1 VGQAP
6 KFNCP
11 LHLDQPAQKEQ
22 AKPLAVLDLAGHRF
36 HDLTQ
41 ELVHL
46 LALPGEPALNT
57 LPTGKSLCRPLS
69 GRGFNYL
76 ALLSVTCR
84 VPWTT
89 HKPHRAC
96 LWKRHKQKKSEN
108 SPRSYN
114 SEIWNRCFIYS
125 RPGFKI

>member
-76 ALLSVTCR
+76 ALLQRDLPGSLDHSQAPSGMFMEEAQAKEIR
-84 VPWTT
+84 
-89 HKPHRAC
+89 KLA
-96 LWKRHKQKKSEN
+96 KKL
-108 SPRSYN
+108 
-114 SEIWNRCFIYS
+114 
-125 RPGFKI
+125 